1 MCFRLVVGHGVS
13 LARPY
18 DNVWNN
24 ARQGRR
30 VDLMSHS
37 SPVTTGPA
45 RTAEPDAAGAAP
57 SPRRERDPWLDNAKF
72 VLVALV
78 VVGHFLTGIIRHV
91 PAAHVLYLWIFS
103 FHIPSFVFLA
113 GYLSR
118 SRSLEARALQNV
130 VTRLLAPYLMFTA
143 VYAVA
148 TVAWFG
154 QNRAELIDPYWLLWF
169 LPALAA
175 WRIGT
180 PLLLNLR
187 WTLAIALALGLGAGV
202 FSQIGSDFTLQ
213 RIFALAPFYVLGA
226 VVSPALMDRLRSRAA
241 AMTGAGVLLLALP
254 LTVLV
259 RSRYENPQQWLYWNW
274 GYDRLKVDTATGMGL
289 RLSLYLVT
297 AIMIFAALAVM
308 PRAKSFITSLGAA
321 SIYTYLLH
329 GLLVK
334 TLQVTGV
341 DDRVTGIFAL
351 VLAVA
356 LCVAAAALLAS
367 GPVRKVFRPVVEPRL
382 RWLLRPVPTR
392 SSGT

>member
-1 MCFRLVVGHGVS
+1 
-13 LARPY
+13 
-18 DNVWNN
+18 
-24 ARQGRR
+24 
-30 VDLMSHS
+30 MSHS
-37 SPVTTGPA
+37 SPVTTTGPA
-45 RTAEPDAAGAAP
+45 GTAEPDAAGAAP

-103 FHIPSFVFLA
+103 FHIPAFVFLA

-187 WTLAIALALGLGAGV
+187 WPLAIALALGLGAGV

-341 DDRVTGIFAL
+341 DDRVTGGFAL